1 MKVIGLTGGIG
12 SGKTTA
18 AEYLRQKGYRVMDA
32 DAIARDIMEP
42 GEETLTKVAEVFG
55 HDIIDREGGL
65 DRKKLA
71 SLVFADEEKLKK
83 LNDITHSV
91 IRRVIKEKVKE
102 AEEDL
107 SDGTY
112 MKDKVFIDAPLLF
125 ESGLD
130 DMTDENWLVIAG
142 EGQRAERVANRDGIS
157 REDVFQRMENQ
168 MSDREKIRRTDY
180 ILNNRGTREDF
191 YIAISKLL
199 EMRDRK

>member
-142 EGQRAERVANRDGIS
+142 EGQRVERVANRDGIS

-199 EMRDRK
+199 ETRDRK